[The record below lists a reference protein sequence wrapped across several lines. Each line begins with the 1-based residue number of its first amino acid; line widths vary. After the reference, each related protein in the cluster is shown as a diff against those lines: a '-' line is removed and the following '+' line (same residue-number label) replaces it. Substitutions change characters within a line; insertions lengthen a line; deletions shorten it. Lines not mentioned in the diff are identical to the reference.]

1 MNLIY
6 FSYFKQKSIMEDEK
20 IKVSLRLTTLDLVFI
35 SEFQNYEENID

>member
-1 MNLIY
+1 
-6 FSYFKQKSIMEDEK
+6 MEDEK